1 MQQTAIG
8 LALDPLY
15 GTSELSYPK
24 NQEQTLCIYLIPTVG
39 MSACR
44 LQDLSD
50 TTMEL
55 EQYLVSSTAAQQAAI
70 GLALDPLHGAPGQ
83 PGEADL
89 PEEPSAPPMPQEPII
104 ITERLK
110 PGCPLCL
117 ESIQVM
123 ACGPCG

>member
-1 MQQTAIG
+1 MQGVGPANCNRG
-8 LALDPLY
+8 AAPLY
-15 GTSELSYPK
+15 IFLECLHASSIFELYA
-24 NQEQTLCIYLIPTVG
+24 Y
-39 MSACR
+39 R
-44 LQDLSD
+44 LQDLLN

-55 EQYLVSSTAAQQAAI
+55 EQYLVSSTVAQQAAI

-83 PGEADL
+83 PSEADL
-89 PEEPSAPPMPQEPII
+89 PEEPSAPPMPQESII

-110 PGCPLCL
+110 PECPLCL